1 MNNVSNQMTIA
12 KEAIKLEINGRIFFQ
27 KAAEMT
33 HSKLGKKMFKKLAN
47 DELRHL
53 NDFKDIFSPIVGNED
68 WDKMVKE
75 ENSKGMAPV
84 IKDLLHNLEKGDR
97 SSELEAIKIGME
109 LERKAI
115 VFFSKIIKQLDDPQ
129 IKEIVGKIQS
139 EEEFHYDLLQAEY
152 DSVTNSG
159 FWLDVSEFKMDGR
172 F

>member
-1 MNNVSNQMTIA
+1 MNISNKLEIA
-12 KEAIKLEINGRIFFQ
+12 KEAIKLEINGRSFFR

-33 HSKLGKKMFKKLAN
+33 RSKLGKKMFEKLAN

-53 NDFKDIFSPIVGNED
+53 SDFKEIFSPIVGSED
-68 WDKMVKE
+68 WDRLVKE

-97 SSELEAIKIGME
+97 SSELEAIKVGME

-115 VFFSKIIKQLDDPQ
+115 VFFSDIIKQLEDTQ
-129 IKEIVGKIQS
+129 TKEIVGKIR
-139 EEEFHYDLLQAEY
+139 EEEKFHYDLLQAEY

-159 FWLDVSEFKMDGR
+159 FWLDVSEFKMDAR